1 MEFPQQN
8 QEKPEPAK
16 RPRGRPPVK
25 AQFLPD
31 SARDSVQIVKSE
43 YIKKDDNGIPKKIM
57 TVAESKA
64 LQGEKKPL
72 SEAQKAN
79 LKRMLELNKA
89 RRDASKKVEIPEE
102 VPEGYDAIYVPPKKN
117 TALSSQ
123 ARELMQPKPQ
133 PPQPQPPQPQSSIP
147 PEWLEMMRQ
156 MNDRMNMLTTQ
167 YSKTKESKAK
177 PRPPKKPSRR
187 RDDTSDTQDTET
199 ETETGYDT
207 SDTEYVKK
215 YEKKAARRMEAV
227 KEIEAKLQKKVN
239 PPPPPKP
246 RTKYDGLSI
255 F

>member
-8 QEKPEPAK
+8 QEKPEPVK

-64 LQGEKKPL
+64 LQGDKKPL

-89 RRDASKKVEIPEE
+89 RRDATKTQEIPEE

-133 PPQPQPPQPQSSIP
+133 PPQPQSSIP

-177 PRPPKKPSRR
+177 LRPPKKPSRR
-187 RDDTSDTQDTET
+187 REDTSDTQDTET

>member
-8 QEKPEPAK
+8 QDPVK

-43 YIKKDDNGIPKKIM
+43 YVKKDDNGIPKKIM
-57 TVAESKA
+57 TVAESKM
-64 LQGEKKPL
+64 LQGVEKKPL

-79 LKRMLELNKA
+79 LNRMLELNKA
-89 RRDASKKVEIPEE
+89 RREASKKVEVPDE
-102 VPEGYDAIYVPPKKN
+102 VPEGYEAVYVPPKRN
-117 TALSSQ
+117 NALSTQ
-123 ARELMQPKPQ
+123 ARESQKPQ
-133 PPQPQPPQPQSSIP
+133 QSSIP

-156 MNDRMNMLTTQ
+156 MNDRMNTLTTQ
-167 YSKTKESKAK
+167 YAKPKKESK
-177 PRPPKKPSRR
+177 PRPKKKKAEFR
-187 RDDTSDTQDTET
+187 RDDTSDTQTETET

-227 KEIEAKLQKKVN
+227 KEIEAKLKKPV
-239 PPPPPKP
+239 PPAPAPKP
-246 RTKYDGLSI
+246 KSKYDGMSL